1 MKKILIAFD
10 GINFSEGAFE
20 FARKM
25 NKFSPILLSGIFIP
39 QVVYDNLWSYASVE
53 IERPFYIPLVEG
65 FEEKQIKKNIE
76 RFEKMCIDNKIR
88 YSVHKDFFDLALP
101 ELKKETRYADLVLIG
116 SESFFENIATT
127 SSNEYLMDALHAAE
141 CPVVVMPEKYN
152 FPKSNILAYD
162 GSESSVYAIKQF
174 AYLFPDLANNKTLL
188 VYTDEKRS
196 EEIPEMKNIEELTER
211 HFPDLTILKLNINP
225 KKFFDKWLS
234 EKESAILV
242 SGSFGR
248 SSFSRMLK
256 KSFVIDVIKDH
267 KLPVF
272 ITHK

>member
-10 GINFSEGAFE
+10 GMNFSEGAFE

-25 NKFSPILLSGIFIP
+25 NKLSPILLSGIFLP

-53 IERPFYIPLVEG
+53 IERPFYIPLVEE

-76 RFEKMCIDNKIR
+76 RFEKMCVDNNIR

-101 ELKKETRYADLVLIG
+101 ELKKETRFADLVLIG

-127 SSNEYLMDALHAAE
+127 SSNEYLIDALHAAE

-162 GSESSVYAIKQF
+162 GSEASVYAIKQF
-174 AYLFPDLANNKTLL
+174 AYLFPDLAKNKTLL
-188 VYTDEKRS
+188 VYTNEKKS
-196 EEIPEMKNIEELTER
+196 IEIPEEKNIEELAAR
-211 HFPDLTILKLNINP
+211 HFPDLTIMKLNINP
-225 KKFFDKWLS
+225 KKFFDKWVS
-234 EKESAILV
+234 EKESAIFV

-248 SSFSRMLK
+248 SSFSRMFK

>member
-10 GINFSEGAFE
+10 GTNFSEGAFE

-25 NKFSPILLSGIFIP
+25 NKVSPILLSGIFIP

-53 IERPFYIPLVEG
+53 IEKPFYIPLVEE

-76 RFEKMCIDNKIR
+76 RFEKMCVDNNVR

-127 SSNEYLMDALHAAE
+127 SSNEYLMDALHATE
-141 CPVVVMPEKYN
+141 CPVVVIPEKYN
-152 FPKSNILAYD
+152 YPKSNILAYD

-174 AYLFPDLANNKTLL
+174 AYLFPDLAINKTLL
-188 VYTDEKRS
+188 VYTNEKRR
-196 EEIPEMKNIEELTER
+196 EEIPEKKNIEELTER